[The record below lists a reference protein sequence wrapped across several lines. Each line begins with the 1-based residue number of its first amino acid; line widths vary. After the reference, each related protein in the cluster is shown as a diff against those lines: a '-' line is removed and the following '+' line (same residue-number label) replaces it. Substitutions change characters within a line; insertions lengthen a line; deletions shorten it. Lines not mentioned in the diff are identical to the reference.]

1 MEDWRYNV
9 IDLLK
14 RNDDCYFSV
23 EWLANNFDTTIEVMS
38 DFIEHLEELEMIHY
52 INIYINLKKVHLY
65 QTN

>member
-1 MEDWRYNV
+1 MKDWRDNV
-9 IDLLK
+9 IDLLAK
-14 RNDDCYFSV
+14 NDDCYFSV

-52 INIYINLKKVHLY
+52 INIYINLEKVHLY

>member
-1 MEDWRYNV
+1 MKDWRYNV

-52 INIYINLKKVHLY
+52 INIYINLEKFHLY
-65 QTN
+65 QIN